1 SLRRAEFAQP
11 SGLDAH
17 AGRLYVAG
25 PEASAIRAVDPAAQ
39 TVTTL
44 VGQGLFK
51 FGLRDGHAKA
61 ALLQHAA
68 DVLRHDGAL
77 YIADTFNDA
86 LRRLDLDTMR
96 VSTVT
101 TQLAHPQA
109 LAALDA
115 GHLLVAESGVDRIDV
130 VALASGA
137 VEPWPLTG
145 LRTPAALCGQAD

>member
-1 SLRRAEFAQP
+1 QLNSPWDVQWLDGDLYVAMAGDHGVWRYDPDTQDIGPWAGNGREGLRDGSLRRAEFAQP

-61 ALLQHAA
+61 ALLQHAE
-68 DVLRHDGAL
+68 DVLWHDGAL

-86 LRRLDLDTMR
+86 LRRLDLDTM
-96 VSTVT
+96 
-101 TQLAHPQA
+101 
-109 LAALDA
+109 
-115 GHLLVAESGVDRIDV
+115 
-130 VALASGA
+130 
-137 VEPWPLTG
+137 
-145 LRTPAALCGQAD
+145 